1 MCSLLNCLVFYS
13 MRPQI
18 STCLLMAST
27 FPESSLLVS
36 WFNHDWYINNAT
48 HYEVVCINDSY
59 PSCTPDPS
67 MTVRA
72 DITGRYANRLYAYEP
87 VDMKLCKSK
96 AVLMPKWV
104 IPCQQTNCF
113 IRLGLFPQCWATCKE
128 PWSFWRQSC
137 EHKSPVFLSVERIL
151 LPWGSLLF
159 CHLFTD
165 GMKRTVKLCTKI
177 QYVLWVDCYGKLQA
191 FIFMFFFSINE
202 VVWKFVSPGNL
213 FMLLFSHRLF
223 KAEAKWVFQLKG
235 QFTQKWKFCHLLT
248 SCSKPVWVSFYCW
261 TQKKTFTKMLVTK

>member
-1 MCSLLNCLVFYS
+1 
-13 MRPQI
+13 
-18 STCLLMAST
+18 MAST

-72 DITGRYANRLYAYEP
+72 DITGRYSNRLYAYEP
-87 VDMKLCKSK
+87 ADIKLCKSK

-165 GMKRTVKLCTKI
+165 GMKRTVKPCTKI

-191 FIFMFFFSINE
+191 FFSCFSFSINE
-202 VVWKFVSPGNL
+202 VWKFVFTGNL
-213 FMLLFSHRLF
+213 FIFASFIQSRGHVGFPVKGTVHPKMKILSSFTYKLFQTCVSTFLLLNTKEDIYKNVGNQIVAGSHWLPYYGE
-223 KAEAKWVFQLKG
+223 KKIL
-235 QFTQKWKFCHLLT
+235 WKSMAT
-248 SCSKPVWVSFYCW
+248 AR
-261 TQKKTFTKMLVTK
+261 